1 MSRGPTLPLARRRTY
16 SQEVARVIAPPEADA
31 AGSSGNGDP
40 GRPRE
45 DGPGT
50 RVRRAGTRVAG
61 PFVAAW
67 TWARGVPGRVW
78 VVGIVA
84 VLLLAAV
91 GTYALTRPNTIAP
104 VTQQDI
110 DATVKKGIE
119 DQAKA
124 EAQAP
129 PDGTVAYQTIQP
141 SLVLINAKRAGGSSG
156 ESGSGA
162 GVIVKDDGT
171 ILTALHVVS
180 GAEAITV
187 SYTDGTSS
195 PATIASQQPENDIAT
210 LAPSVL
216 PQTLVPAVLGGGVQ
230 VGTPVFAVGHPL
242 GLTDSLSAG
251 VVSALDRSVNVG
263 NGQKLE
269 HLIQI
274 DAAVNPGNSGGPLL
288 NKAGQVVGI
297 VTGLANPRQ
306 LGFFVGMGFAVP
318 IASAGGG
325 AGAPAQ

>member
-1 MSRGPTLPLARRRTY
+1 M
-16 SQEVARVIAPPEADA
+16 ARVTAPPEVPA
-31 AGSSGNGDP
+31 AGSSGDGDP
-40 GRPRE
+40 RRPRRAA
-45 DGPGT
+45 GMG
-50 RVRRAGTRVAG
+50 VRRAGERVARL
-61 PFVAAW
+61 FVAAW
-67 TWARGVPGRVW
+67 QWAGAVPARVW
-78 VVGIVA
+78 VVA
-84 VLLLAAV
+84 VITVVLLAAV
-91 GTYALTRPNTIAP
+91 GTYALTRPNPIPP

-110 DATVKKGIE
+110 DATVQKGVE

-124 EAQAP
+124 EAAVP
-129 PDGTVAYQTIQP
+129 PDGTVAYQAVQP
-141 SLVLINAKRAGGSSG
+141 SLVLINTKRAAAAGG

-162 GVIVKDDGT
+162 GVIVNADGT

-195 PATIASQQPENDIAT
+195 LATIASQQPENDIAT
-210 LAPSVL
+210 LTPSVL

-251 VVSALDRSVNVG
+251 VVSALDRSVDIG
-263 NGQKLE
+263 DGKKLQ

-297 VTGLANPRQ
+297 VTGLANPSQ
-306 LGFFVGMGFAVP
+306 QGFFVGIGFAVP
-318 IASAGGG
+318 ITTAGGG

>member
-1 MSRGPTLPLARRRTY
+1 MSRGPALPLARRRTY

-40 GRPRE
+40 GRPR
-45 DGPGT
+45 DDAGMRAR
-50 RVRRAGTRVAG
+50 RVGARVAR

-78 VVGIVA
+78 VVAVVA
-84 VLLLAAV
+84 VVLLAAV
-91 GTYALTRPNTIAP
+91 GTYALTRPNPTPP

-110 DATVKKGIE
+110 DATVKKGID

-124 EAQAP
+124 EAAAP

-141 SLVLINAKRAGGSSG
+141 SLVLINAKRAGGAGG

-180 GAEAITV
+180 GAQAITV

-210 LAPSVL
+210 LTPSVL
-216 PQTLVPAVLGGGVQ
+216 PQTLVPAVLGGGVP

-251 VVSALDRSVNVG
+251 VVSALDRTVDVG
-263 NGQKLE
+263 NGKKLE

-297 VTGLANPRQ
+297 VTGLANPSQ
-306 LGFFVGMGFAVP
+306 QGFFVGIGFAVP
-318 IASAGGG
+318 IATAGGG